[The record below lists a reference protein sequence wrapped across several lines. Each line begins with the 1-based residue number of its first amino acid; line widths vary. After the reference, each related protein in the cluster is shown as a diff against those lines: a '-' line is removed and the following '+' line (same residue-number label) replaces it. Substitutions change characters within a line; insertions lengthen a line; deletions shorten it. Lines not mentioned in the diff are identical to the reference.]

1 MSNIHIIIVA
11 GGIGKRMLNSTPKQF
26 TLINNVPIWMHTFS
40 QLKHSCP
47 NAEFTIVI
55 PEAYIALW
63 NGQKQEFIP
72 NFSIN
77 LAISGP
83 ERYHSVKNGL
93 AHVKKGQIVL
103 IHDAV
108 RPFVS
113 DDVIQSGISIASRF
127 GAAIPA
133 VELTESIRIIDGAIS
148 KQVDRKKY
156 KIIQTPQFFTAE
168 VILDAYRQ
176 SYHVI
181 FTDDA
186 SVAESAGYNIRLI
199 DGNKENIKI
208 TEPIDLLLA
217 EILLQK

>member
-1 MSNIHIIIVA
+1 
-11 GGIGKRMLNSTPKQF
+11 MLNSTPKQF
-26 TLINNVPIWMHTFS
+26 TLINDIPIWMHSFL

-55 PEAYIALW
+55 PEAHIALW
-63 NGQKQEFIP
+63 NGQKQKFLP
-72 NFSIN
+72 DFPIN

-83 ERYHSVKNGL
+83 ERYHSVKNAL
-93 AHVKKGQIVL
+93 SNVKKGQIVL

-108 RPFVS
+108 RPFIS
-113 DDVIQSGISIASRF
+113 DTVIKSGISIASRF
-127 GAAIPA
+127 GAAVPA
-133 VELTESIRIIDGAIS
+133 IELTESIRVVDGALS
-148 KQVDRKKY
+148 KQVDRSKY
-156 KIIQTPQFFTAE
+156 KIIQTPQFFSAE

-186 SVAESAGYNIRLI
+186 SVVESAGYNIRLI

-208 TEPIDLLLA
+208 TEPLDLLLA